1 MSHYKNHKKRV
12 IKILSALS
20 KHMQTSSFDYE
31 IVDLERAL
39 EEATRHYKHYLDM
52 KDNEKYKPEF
62 ENKTYK

>member
-1 MSHYKNHKKRV
+1 MSYYKNHKKRV
-12 IKILSALS
+12 IKILSALA

-52 KDNEKYKPEF
+52 KVNEKYKPEF
-62 ENKTYK
+62 ENKSYK